1 MFSRRFLRIKVI
13 KALYSHFKS
22 GCDSMITSEK
32 NLVGSIDKAYD
43 LYFQM
48 LRLVADVKVYAEER
62 IELGR
67 NKKLPTYSDLHPNLS
82 FVENGVIAQIEE
94 SAALNARLEKAA
106 LGWNQYPELI
116 KHLYTLM
123 SESEYYKRYMQLPTH
138 GYASDRTVVEDFY
151 IETVQNQRYVGVCRG
166 GAVHPM
172 VRRHRFRPYHG
183 GTYPGELPGEAGR
196 PAHPA

>member
-123 SESEYYKRYMQLPTH
+123 SESEYYKPTVMQATGPWWKTSTSRRY
-138 GYASDRTVVEDFY
+138 RTT
-151 IETVQNQRYVGVCRG
+151 ICWSLSWRSSPSC
-166 GAVHPM
+166 GA
-172 VRRHRFRPYHG
+172 
-183 GTYPGELPGEAGR
+183 TT
-196 PAHPA
+196 